1 MYFERRASKKAKKG
15 FTWCVKFYYE
25 DLYGCKRR
33 YSKSGFE
40 TKAEAQAHG
49 LQMKEELKQTGGRK
63 PEAKTLED
71 VYREW
76 EAINGEK
83 LAPGT
88 LRHYKGMMKKIPF
101 MGRPIRSV
109 AYPEIQEFF
118 NSQKDYSRG
127 RNKIIHSLLSN
138 LFKLARKSGY
148 ILHNPMPDVEVLGK
162 EKAPQKD
169 ALSLSDIEAMCTAID
184 MTDSRRHT
192 KKNLK
197 MFLYIGFY
205 TGLRRSEILALEVSD
220 VDLERRTL
228 SASKK
233 VEFQDGPAYVT
244 ERMKTKASRSLL
256 PICEPLAELLADY
269 CKGMAPGDLLISGT
283 RGQSYPRNFLAEKL
297 AEAAQTAGIE
307 GFHPHLLRHSFI
319 TNLVRE
325 GADPKTA
332 AQLARHSSINTTLN
346 IYTQMSQNDLSA
358 AVNRTFPKR
367 PKKDPEAPEI
377 FA

>member
-25 DLYGCKRR
+25 DLYGCKQR
-33 YSKSGFE
+33 YTKSGFE

-49 LQMKEELKQTGGRK
+49 LQMQEELKQTGGRK

-76 EAINGEK
+76 KAIKGDK

-88 LRHYKGMMKKIPF
+88 IKKYETSLRLTPF
-101 MGRPIRSV
+101 AMRPIRSV
-109 AYPEIQEFF
+109 TYPEIQEFF
-118 NSQKDYSRG
+118 NSQKGYSVS
-127 RNKIIHSLLSN
+127 RNNLIHSLLSN
-138 LFKLARKSGY
+138 LFRLARKSGY
-148 ILHNPMPDVEVLGK
+148 IVHNPMPDVEVLGK

-169 ALSLSDIEAMCTAID
+169 ALSLSDIEAMCAAID
-184 MTDSRRHT
+184 MTGRREHT
-192 KKNLK
+192 KRNLK

-205 TGLRRSEILALEVSD
+205 TGLRMGEILALEVSD

-228 SASKK
+228 SVSKK

-269 CKGMAPGDLLISGT
+269 CKDMTPGDPLITGT
-283 RGQSYPRNFLAEKL
+283 RGQPGARTSITDNLK
-297 AEAAQTAGIE
+297 EAAQTAGIE

-346 IYTQMSQNDLSA
+346 IYTQMSQEDLST

-367 PKKDPEAPEI
+367 PKKDTERGET